1 MAEGDV
7 AFRYVA
13 MSNGGRKVR
22 GLVTAQDEARAFER
36 LRLQGLAPLSLR
48 KDRHHDPRK
57 IKGAPLSDRETAE
70 LVGNLADLL
79 RAGADMRT
87 ALAILGERSARPA
100 ITNLC
105 RNLAGDIGG
114 GEALDIAFG
123 RHLGKR
129 SPLVGAMV
137 AAGEASGDLAG
148 GLARAA
154 DMIQARL
161 KLQEKLTSILAYPA
175 FVLVST
181 VAAIFVL
188 LLFVIPTLAPLT
200 ADTGAEP
207 PMTLAVMIA
216 ISDALRANLTLLGIG
231 LLGLVALLF
240 LLERAGAL
248 RRIVDRLLLEGPAR
262 RTATSLVF
270 GGFSIAIGGMLTAG
284 APMSETLRLAIRAVG
299 SPLARKRLEPV
310 LHDVRQGESLSN
322 ALERVRGFP
331 DAIARL
337 TAVGEATG
345 ALGPMLTRAGR
356 LEEDTAMR
364 RIEQVG
370 QILGPALIVGL
381 GGLVGLLMAS
391 LLSGVSQ
398 LGGAALG

>member
-1 MAEGDV
+1 
-7 AFRYVA
+7 
-13 MSNGGRKVR
+13 
-22 GLVTAQDEARAFER
+22 
-36 LRLQGLAPLSLR
+36 
-48 KDRHHDPRK
+48 
-57 IKGAPLSDRETAE
+57 
-70 LVGNLADLL
+70 
-79 RAGADMRT
+79 MRT
-87 ALAILGERSARPA
+87 ALGILGARSARPA

-114 GEALDIAFG
+114 GEALDTAFG

-129 SPLVGAMV
+129 SALVGAMV

-161 KLQEKLTSILAYPA
+161 KLQEKLTSILAYPL
-175 FVLVST
+175 FVLIST
-181 VAAIFVL
+181 VAAVFIL

-200 ADTGAEP
+200 ADAGAPP
-207 PMTLAVMIA
+207 PMMLAAMIA
-216 ISDALRANLTLLGIG
+216 VSDALRANLVLLGLG
-231 LLGLVALLF
+231 LLGLVLVLL

-248 RRIVDRLLLEGPAR
+248 RRIIDRMLLEGPAR
-262 RTATSLVF
+262 RTARSLIF
-270 GGFSIAIGGMLTAG
+270 GGFAIAIGGMLTAG
-284 APMSETLRLAIRAVG
+284 APMSETLRLATRAVG

-310 LHDVRQGESLSN
+310 LHNVRQGESLSN
-322 ALERVRGFP
+322 ALEKVRGFP

-356 LEEDTAMR
+356 LEEEAAIR
-364 RIEQVG
+364 RIEQIG

-391 LLSGVSQ
+391 LLSGVSA
-398 LGGAALG
+398 LGGAALQ